1 MPKYIFTA
9 KHTNGEV
16 RSGEMVAKDEQ
27 TLAMQLRTDGFLL
40 TSVKE
45 LADNKSQSSVS
56 FLDRM
61 STVPLKEKLVFTRNL
76 GVMIQSG
83 LPIGR
88 ALFNLS
94 AQTQNKRFKGIITD
108 LHTDV
113 QKGLPFSDALA
124 KHPGVFDE
132 LFINMIRVGE
142 VGGSLDESLEIVT
155 IQMEKENELH
165 SRVKG
170 ALTYPSVIVVA
181 MIGVGVLMLTY
192 ILPQILGVFDDMDVT
207 LPMSTQMMVGL
218 SDGLKDHPI
227 LIPVVMIGTV
237 VGLKIFAK
245 TAPGKIAFSWF
256 VLHLPVIKGIVKK
269 VNSARFARIFSSLL
283 RSGVSVIDALTIVK
297 GTLAN
302 YYYKEA
308 LKDAVEKIQKGI
320 ELSKVISEYPKI
332 FPIIVPQMLQVGEET
347 GKTEEMMSKLA
358 TYYEEEVAQI
368 TKNLSS
374 IIEPVLMVVIGGAV
388 GFFAV
393 SMMQPMYGILENMG

>member
-1 MPKYIFTA
+1 MPKFIFTA
-9 KHTNGEV
+9 KHTNGET

-27 TLAMQLRTDGFLL
+27 ALAMQLRTDGFLL

-56 FLDRM
+56 FFDRM

-94 AQTQNKRFKGIITD
+94 AQTQNKRFKGIIMD

-170 ALTYPSVIVVA
+170 ALTYPAVIVVA

-207 LPMSTQMMVGL
+207 LPASTQMMVAL

-227 LIPVVMIGTV
+227 LIPVVMIGSI
-237 VGLKIFAK
+237 VGLKIFLK
-245 TAPGKIAFSWF
+245 TATGKIAFSFF
-256 VLHLPVIKGIVKK
+256 VLHLPVVGSIVKK

-283 RSGVSVIDALTIVK
+283 KSGVSVIDALTIVQ
-297 GTLAN
+297 GTLGN
-302 YYYKEA
+302 HYYKEA

-320 ELSKVISEYPKI
+320 ELSKIIAEYPKL